1 MRGQID
7 MMLIAKIILALV
19 VLFLAI
25 YFIRAYVV
33 APGTGTIPG
42 EGLLNP

>member
-1 MRGQID
+1 MKGQVD

-19 VLFLAI
+19 VLLLAI
-25 YFIRAYVV
+25 YLIRAYVV
-33 APGTGTIPG
+33 APGTGPIPG